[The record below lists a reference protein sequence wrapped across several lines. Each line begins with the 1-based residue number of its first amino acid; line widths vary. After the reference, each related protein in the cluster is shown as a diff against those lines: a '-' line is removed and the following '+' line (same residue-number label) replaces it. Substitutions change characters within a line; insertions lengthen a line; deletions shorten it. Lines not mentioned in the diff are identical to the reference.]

1 MHRVSAF
8 VGRGG
13 GGNSLSLSSHQTAL
27 YSVVGQENYNN
38 EELHLPAMDCIIILG
53 SVAPLILDELLGLI
67 SVLSGIPVLIIF
79 NKIIL

>member
-1 MHRVSAF
+1 MRLW
-8 VGRGG
+8 GGG

-53 SVAPLILDELLGLI
+53 SVAPLILDELLGFYQCFI
-67 SVLSGIPVLIIF
+67 RYTSF
-79 NKIIL
+79 NNF

>member
-1 MHRVSAF
+1 M
-8 VGRGG
+8 
-13 GGNSLSLSSHQTAL
+13 SSHQTAL

-38 EELHLPAMDCIIILG
+38 EELHLHVPAMDCIIILG